1 MNTAVKSCSRICI
14 FGRHCGHPGPHSRQS
29 RRRRLPGAACPQSKA
44 ICSQEVPLGLV
55 LTDSGQVKFL
65 GAPSEEAA
73 QKAFADIVVSACDAC
88 APRKDRH
95 LPD

>member
-1 MNTAVKSCSRICI
+1 M
-14 FGRHCGHPGPHSRQS
+14 
-29 RRRRLPGAACPQSKA
+29 
-44 ICSQEVPLGLV
+44 V